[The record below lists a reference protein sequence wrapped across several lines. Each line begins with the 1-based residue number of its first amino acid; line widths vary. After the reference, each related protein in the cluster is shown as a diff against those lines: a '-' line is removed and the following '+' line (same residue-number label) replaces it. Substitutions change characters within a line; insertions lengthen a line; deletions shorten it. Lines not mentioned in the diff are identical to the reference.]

1 MYKCGSIVYLSGL
14 EYSYHE
20 VKTNL
25 NLRVQHVLIDLF

>member
-1 MYKCGSIVYLSGL
+1 MWQYSVSGL